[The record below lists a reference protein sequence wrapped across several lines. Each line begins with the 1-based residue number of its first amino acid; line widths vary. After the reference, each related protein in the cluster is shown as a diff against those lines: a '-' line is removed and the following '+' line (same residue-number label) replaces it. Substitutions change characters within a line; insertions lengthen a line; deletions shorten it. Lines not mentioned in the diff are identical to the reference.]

1 MDKSIVS
8 ENKISSDAK
17 ISEEKSKKRAAEL
30 KASTAQAKKT
40 KSASDESEKNHI
52 LSAQEQG
59 AIEASIVDELNRTLA
74 IVHTSSTYILIE
86 KDEIEFVLDSKTSL
100 LILYE
105 NQVVPE
111 LCSNNFKKLTTKA
124 HIWLRSP
131 HRRTYKNIVFNPKIP
146 GHYDGNFNIW
156 KGFAVKPVKG
166 DCSLF
171 WDHVKVIICGRN
183 EVHYIYVRK
192 WLAHLTQKPWIIAT
206 ALVLR
211 GKQGTGKG
219 TFVEAIGK
227 LLGPHYA
234 PLSSLDQIL
243 GRFNSHLKNAILIF
257 ADEAIWGGNKREVG
271 ALKSLITEPRLF
283 IEAKGK
289 DGYWIDN
296 FKHLI
301 VSSNEDWAVHLDP
314 DDRRFFV
321 LDISADRKEDFDYF
335 GKIREQLE
343 NGGYEALMHDLLHE
357 DLTGFDPKVMPENY
371 AGFDMKLESASSID
385 RFIHTSLKEG
395 CWDHGCTGPSESL
408 KDLTIEK
415 FYEFYRAWCD
425 WEKQPVL
432 KREVVGKRLRAI
444 LPGIKTKR
452 TPREENPRRPT
463 MYLFSSLEECRISF
477 EKFYKQSP
485 EIWEWS

>member
-1 MDKSIVS
+1 MNKPIVS
-8 ENKISSDAK
+8 EDEISSDTK
-17 ISEEKSKKRAAEL
+17 TPEEKSKKRAAEL
-30 KASTAQAKKT
+30 KASAARTKKSKSVSAK
-40 KSASDESEKNHI
+40 SEKKHVP
-52 LSAQEQG
+52 SAQEQET
-59 AIEASIVDELNRTLA
+59 IEASIVDELNRTIA

-111 LCSNNFKKLTTKA
+111 LSSNNIKKITKA
-124 HIWLRSP
+124 QVWLRSP

-146 GHYDGNFNIW
+146 GHHDGNFNIW
-156 KGFAVKPVKG
+156 KGFAMKPVKG

-171 WDHVKVIICGRN
+171 WDHVKVVICGGN

-192 WLAHLTQKPWIIAT
+192 WLAHLIQKPWIIAT

-219 TFVEAIGK
+219 TFVDAIGK

-257 ADEAIWGGNKREVG
+257 ADEAIWGGNKKEIG
-271 ALKSLITEPRLF
+271 ALKALVTEPKLF

-321 LDISADRKEDFDYF
+321 LDVSNARKEDLTYF
-335 GKIREQLE
+335 HAIRHQLE
-343 NGGYEALMHDLLHE
+343 NGGHEALMHDLLYE
-357 DLTGFDPKVMPENY
+357 DLTGFDPRIMPDNF
-371 AGFDMKLESASSID
+371 AGFDMKLESTTSID
-385 RFIHTSLKEG
+385 RFIHASLKEG
-395 CWDHGCTGPSESL
+395 CWDHANAGPSETL
-408 KDLTIEK
+408 KDQSIDK
-415 FYEFYRAWCD
+415 FYTDYKTWCEQ
-425 WEKQPVL
+425 EKQSIL
-432 KREVVGKRLRAI
+432 RKELIGKRLRAI
-444 LPGIKTKR
+444 FPGLTTKR
-452 TPREENPRRPT
+452 TPREENPSRPV
-463 MYLFSSLEECRISF
+463 MYIFPSLGECRTSF

-485 EIWEWS
+485 AIWE